1 MAAQNFPSLQGKDF
15 FDITPHDT
23 NDLGTGDSVA
33 NPRGYRYAWIHNA
46 GVSAAFEVIPAG
58 STSNTAIGIY
68 LLQGA
73 TWHSPVK
80 RVLATGSPAS
90 GIVGV
95 I

>member
-15 FDITPHDT
+15 FDIVPSDT
-23 NDLGTGDSVA
+23 NNLEADTTN
-33 NPRGYRYAWIHNA
+33 NPKLYKYAWVHNA
-46 GVSAAFEVIPAG
+46 GASAAFEVIPAG
-58 STSNTAIGIY
+58 STTNTAIGIY
-68 LLQGA
+68 IVQGG

-95 I
+95 V